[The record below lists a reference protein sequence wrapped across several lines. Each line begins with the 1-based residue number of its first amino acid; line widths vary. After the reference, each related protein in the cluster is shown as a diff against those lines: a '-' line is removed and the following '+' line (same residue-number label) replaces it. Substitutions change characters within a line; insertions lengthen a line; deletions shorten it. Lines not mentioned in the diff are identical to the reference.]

1 MKYLYFPPAL
11 MLAFLSLVFL
21 ATGAAN
27 AVPPNPE
34 PAASIH
40 EQGMKLAGEGK
51 PVQAAKVFL
60 DAAEQGNRHSQY
72 QLGLLYARGE
82 GVEQDF
88 SLAHKWLHKAAM
100 QGHPKA
106 QYYLGQMYVNGDGV
120 AEDHVEATVWF
131 WLAASLGDRF
141 AITRWRI
148 IMTRIT
154 KQDMIEVNKRSNDL
168 WKKIPHDMKKKSSLM
183 H

>member
-1 MKYLYFPPAL
+1 MF
-11 MLAFLSLVFL
+11 AFLSVVFL
-21 ATGAAN
+21 ATGAAIAAN
-27 AVPPNPE
+27 AVPPHPE
-34 PAASIH
+34 PAADIH
-40 EQGMKLAGEGK
+40 EQAMKLAGEDK
-51 PVQAAKVFL
+51 LTQAARLFR
-60 DAAEQGNRHSQY
+60 DAAGQGNRRSQY

-88 SLAHKWLHKAAM
+88 SMAHKWLYKAAM

-120 AEDHVEATVWF
+120 EEDHAEATVWF

-141 AITRWRI
+141 AIKRWRI
-148 IMTRIT
+148 IMTRIS
-154 KQDMIEVNKRSNDL
+154 KQEMIEVNKRSSEL
-168 WKKIPHDMKKKSSLM
+168 WKKIPHDMKKESSLM